1 MQKILLLAFCGLT
14 LAGCEQLGIE
24 DPGKVTAAR
33 EAEGRAIGGAC
44 RHSGR
49 ALEDCYNLNKKA
61 AKAAIFT
68 GWRDMDAYMRENSI
82 EIVPVADQATTTKPK
97 AEAAAPADPG
107 TPPAAPEAAAP
118 PPQGAIDPPQ
128 PAAGKMV

>member
-97 AEAAAPADPG
+97 AEAADPG

-118 PPQGAIDPPQ
+118 PPQGAIDPRQ
-128 PAAGKMV
+128 PTAGKMV